1 LDQGEADLTLLGV
14 FAYVDCKPILPRVQR
29 LFSTFPNAWPGF
41 GLLILRLAA
50 GIALVGAAFG
60 EDAHG
65 DFLSLLFRCV
75 AVALAALLALGFGTP
90 FAAAA
95 AAAIQ
100 VGIMVLDHEYR
111 SPALVAAALGVGLA
125 VLGPGAWS
133 LDARIFGRKRLV

>member
-1 LDQGEADLTLLGV
+1 
-14 FAYVDCKPILPRVQR
+14 VQR

-50 GIALVGAAFG
+50 GVSLVCAAFG
-60 EDAHG
+60 EGTHG
-65 DFLSLLFRCV
+65 DSFSLLLRCV
-75 AVALAALLALGFGTP
+75 ALALAALLALGFGTP

-95 AAAIQ
+95 EAAFQ
-100 VGIMVLDHEYR
+100 VGIMVLDQEYG
-111 SPALVAAALGVGLA
+111 SSALVAAALGVGLA